1 MDADNTGPARIP
13 RPGSQDGGRAGR
25 GEADVLLPLSLNTSL
40 CFASAT
46 AEFCPPPQALLGK
59 PPPPQ
64 PAQLK
69 YHCLGLSHTGVPSA
83 PRGPVCRTLP
93 CGSVYIPAGAGD
105 FPRERSLELHAARLA
120 QLATDPSG
128 RRRGNR
134 LLQRLG
140 SLLCRAAP
148 RCLLMAACTWCAFNT
163 EAWARSLSSLQG
175 LIVLLP
181 GPPLAGSGGHSPQ
194 GLGRGPFN
202 EAWLED
208 QALVLV
214 LQKAPVS
221 LPRAW
226 CREGSVALRENT
238 FYSYNIPRVS
248 S

>member
-1 MDADNTGPARIP
+1 
-13 RPGSQDGGRAGR
+13 
-25 GEADVLLPLSLNTSL
+25 
-40 CFASAT
+40 
-46 AEFCPPPQALLGK
+46 
-59 PPPPQ
+59 
-64 PAQLK
+64 
-69 YHCLGLSHTGVPSA
+69 
-83 PRGPVCRTLP
+83 
-93 CGSVYIPAGAGD
+93 
-105 FPRERSLELHAARLA
+105 
-120 QLATDPSG
+120 
-128 RRRGNR
+128 
-134 LLQRLG
+134 
-140 SLLCRAAP
+140 
-148 RCLLMAACTWCAFNT
+148 MAACTWCAFNT
-163 EAWARSLSSLQG
+163 EAWARSRSSLQG